1 MINVKRILCALFVFS
16 FLAVPLSSAQVEA
29 PEWNIGWETE
39 ESPVIMQLDED
50 HDFELTIIFWVSN
63 SRPTPIDLEFEV
75 TGVDDF
81 EVDDPG
87 KITVDANSNETMNLI
102 ISGSGVDSNGD
113 LYSADSIYATL
124 SLKAIQLVAEQNV
137 GEDEIDRDLQF
148 STVHDLVVTVMPVEG
163 SSSVTV
169 KAGTSESLL
178 VKVENT
184 GNSADAIADASANFR
199 GCPQMGSEFTSEMS
213 NVSIGLSASVEGG
226 LKIMASS
233 SHHEKACTLVVSV
246 VSEGSGKV
254 STSELEFQVKSPEA
268 DDPNDDASDGNSN
281 GSISNY
287 DVESSSLPAPSLVAG
302 LLCVIFAA
310 IFRRDY

>member
-1 MINVKRILCALFVFS
+1 
-16 FLAVPLSSAQVEA
+16 LAVPLSSAQAEA
-29 PEWNIGWETE
+29 PNWEIGWETE

-50 HDFELTIIFWVSN
+50 YDFELTIIFWVSN
-63 SRPTPIDLEFEV
+63 SNPTPIDLDFEV
-75 TGVDDF
+75 SGVDDF

-87 KITVDANSNETMNLI
+87 KITVEANSNETMNLI
-102 ISGSGVDSNGD
+102 ITGHGVDSNGD

-124 SLKAIQLVAEQNV
+124 SLKAIRLIAEQNV

-148 STVHDLVVTVMPVEG
+148 STVHNLVVTIMPVEG

-178 VKVENT
+178 VKVDNT
-184 GNSADAIADASANFR
+184 GNSADAIADASASFR

-213 NVSIGLSASVEGG
+213 NVSIGLTGSVEAG

-233 SHHEKACTLVVSV
+233 SHHEKTCTLVVSV

-254 STSELEFQVKSPEA
+254 STSELEFQVESPEA
-268 DDPNDDASDGNSN
+268 DSPIDDTGDGNTN
-281 GSISNY
+281 GSISDF
-287 DVESSSLPAPSLVAG
+287 DVESSSLPAPSLISG
-302 LLCVIFAA
+302 ILCVISAA
-310 IFRRDY
+310 VFRRKY

>member
-1 MINVKRILCALFVFS
+1 MKQILCALLVLS
-16 FLAVPLSSAQVEA
+16 SLAVPLSSAQAEA
-29 PEWNIGWETE
+29 PAWEIGWETE

-50 HDFELTIIFWVSN
+50 YDFELTIIFWVSN
-63 SRPTPIDLEFEV
+63 SHPTPIDLDFEV
-75 TGVDDF
+75 SGVDGF

-87 KITVDANSNETMNLI
+87 KITVEANSNETMDLI
-102 ISGSGVDSNGD
+102 ITGRGVDSNGD

-124 SLKAIQLVAEQNV
+124 SLKAIQLIAEQNV
-137 GEDEIDRDLQF
+137 GDDEIDRDLQF
-148 STVHDLVVTVMPVEG
+148 STVHNLVVTLMPVEG

-184 GNSADAIADASANFR
+184 GNSADAIADASASFR

-213 NVSIGLSASVEGG
+213 NVSIGLTASVEAG

-233 SHHEKACTLVVSV
+233 SHHEKTCTLVVSV

-254 STSELEFQVKSPEA
+254 STSELEFQVESPEA
-268 DDPNDDASDGNSN
+268 DSPVDNNGDGNSN
-281 GSISNY
+281 GSISDF
-287 DVESSSLPAPSLVAG
+287 DVESSSLPAPSLFAG

>member
-1 MINVKRILCALFVFS
+1 MKRIICVLLVLS
-16 FLAVPLSSAQVEA
+16 SLAVPLSSAQAEA
-29 PEWNIGWETE
+29 PNWEIGWETE

-50 HDFELTIIFWVSN
+50 YDFELTIIFWVSN
-63 SRPTPIDLEFEV
+63 SHPTPIDLDFEV
-75 TGVDDF
+75 SGVDGF

-87 KITVDANSNETMNLI
+87 KITVEANSNETMDLI
-102 ISGSGVDSNGD
+102 ITGRGVDSNGD

-124 SLKAIQLVAEQNV
+124 SLKAIQLIAEQNV
-137 GEDEIDRDLQF
+137 GDDEIDRDLQF
-148 STVHDLVVTVMPVEG
+148 STVHNLVVTLMPVEG

-178 VKVENT
+178 VKVKNT
-184 GNSADAIADASANFR
+184 GNSADAIADASASFR

-213 NVSIGLSASVEGG
+213 NVSIGLTASVEAG

-233 SHHEKACTLVVSV
+233 SHHEKTCTLVVSV

-254 STSELEFQVKSPEA
+254 STSELEFQVESPEA
-268 DDPNDDASDGNSN
+268 DSPVDNNGDSNSN
-281 GSISNY
+281 GSISDF
-287 DVESSSLPAPSLVAG
+287 DVESSSLPAPSLIAG

-310 IFRRDY
+310 IFRRDF

>member
-1 MINVKRILCALFVFS
+1 MKRILCALLVLS
-16 FLAVPLSSAQVEA
+16 SLAVPLSSAQVEV

-39 ESPVIMQLDED
+39 ESPVIMELDED

-63 SRPTPIDLEFEV
+63 SRPTPIDLDFEV

-102 ISGSGVDSNGD
+102 ITGSGVDSNGG

-124 SLKAIQLVAEQNV
+124 SLKAIQLVAEQNA

-148 STVHDLVVTVMPVEG
+148 STVHDMLVTIMPVEG

-184 GNSADAIADASANFR
+184 GNSADAIADASASFR

-213 NVSIGLSASVEGG
+213 NVSIGLTASVEAN
-226 LKIMASS
+226 LKIIASS
-233 SHHEKACTLVVSV
+233 SHHEKTCTLVVSV

-254 STSELEFQVKSPEA
+254 STSELEFQVESPEA
-268 DDPNDDASDGNSN
+268 DSPIDDTSDDNSN
-281 GSISNY
+281 GSISGY
-287 DVESSSLPAPSLVAG
+287 DVESSSLPAPSLVSG
-302 LLCVIFAA
+302 ILCVVFAA
-310 IFRRDY
+310 FFRRKY

>member
-1 MINVKRILCALFVFS
+1 VIYVKRIICVLLVLS
-16 FLAVPLSSAQVEA
+16 SLAVPLSSAQAEA
-29 PEWNIGWETE
+29 PNWEIGWETE

-50 HDFELTIIFWVSN
+50 YDFELTIIFWVSN
-63 SRPTPIDLEFEV
+63 SHPTPIDLDFEV
-75 TGVDDF
+75 SGVDGF

-87 KITVDANSNETMNLI
+87 KITVEANSNETMDLI
-102 ISGSGVDSNGD
+102 ITGRGVDSNGD

-124 SLKAIQLVAEQNV
+124 SLKAIQLIAEQNV
-137 GEDEIDRDLQF
+137 GDDEIDRDLQF
-148 STVHDLVVTVMPVEG
+148 STVHNLVVTLMPVEG

-178 VKVENT
+178 VKVKNT
-184 GNSADAIADASANFR
+184 GNSADAIADASASFR

-213 NVSIGLSASVEGG
+213 NVSIGLTASVEAG

-233 SHHEKACTLVVSV
+233 SHHEKTCTLVVSV

-254 STSELEFQVKSPEA
+254 STSELEFQVESPEA
-268 DDPNDDASDGNSN
+268 DSPVDNNGDSNSN
-281 GSISNY
+281 GSISDF
-287 DVESSSLPAPSLVAG
+287 DVESSSLPAPSLIAG

-310 IFRRDY
+310 IFRRDF